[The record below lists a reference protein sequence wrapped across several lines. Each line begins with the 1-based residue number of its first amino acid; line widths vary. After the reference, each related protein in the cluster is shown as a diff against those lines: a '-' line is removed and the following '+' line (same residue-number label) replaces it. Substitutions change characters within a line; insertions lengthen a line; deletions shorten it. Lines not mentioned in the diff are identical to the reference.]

1 MGKLLLI
8 LFMSGALLDGLASSK
23 AQPPMLI
30 DAPQSTAR

>member
-8 LFMSGALLDGLASSK
+8 LVMSSALLDGIASSHS
-23 AQPPMLI
+23 QPPMLI